1 MKINLIWL
9 IGVTAWY
16 FVVPNATLIEDVAVA
31 IALSFLSVGLKKII
45 K

>member
-9 IGVTAWY
+9 IGVTAWN
-16 FVVPNATLIEDVAVA
+16 FVVPKATPIEGIAVA